1 MSASFQSHTTDQHL
15 EATRQEP
22 TQTTDATTL
31 HHAAT
36 IDYKHEL
43 VRKGIHLSSLSIP
56 IIYSFITKELALSI
70 LAPLTAAFLAV
81 DLARYYLPSVSA
93 WFYRWFGWL
102 LRQHEQDSSRKR
114 LNGATNVMIASTL
127 SVLIF
132 PKFIAIT
139 ALAVL
144 VLADSTSALVGRRFG
159 RRPFFAKSAEGAV
172 AFFVAGVLAILIIPK
187 LEGLSLEYAF
197 GIVAVAIATVIESL
211 STRIDDNISVPLTIG
226 FVLWGLYALLLPA
239 VDLYRL
245 I

>member
-1 MSASFQSHTTDQHL
+1 MRQESTHTTD
-15 EATRQEP
+15 
-22 TQTTDATTL
+22 TL

-36 IDYKHEL
+36 IDYKYEL
-43 VRKGIHLSSLSIP
+43 IRKGIHLFSLSIP
-56 IIYSFITKELALSI
+56 IIYFFITKELALSI
-70 LAPLTAAFLAV
+70 LVPLTGAFLVV
-81 DLARYYLPSVSA
+81 DLARYYVPSVSV

-102 LRQHEQDSSRKR
+102 LRHYEQDSSRKR
-114 LNGATNVMIASTL
+114 LNGATNVMIAATL
-127 SVLIF
+127 CVFIF

-159 RRPFFAKSAEGAV
+159 RQPFFAKSAEGAL
-172 AFFVAGVLAILIIPK
+172 AFFVAGVLVILVTPK
-187 LEGLSLEYAF
+187 LGGFSLEYAF
-197 GIVAVAIATVIESL
+197 GIVAVAIATVVESL
-211 STRIDDNISVPLTIG
+211 PSRIDDNISVPLTIG